1 MRNGLKWDNADQL
14 IGCCGI
20 GLWSMLGGFY
30 ASASEDVENEIAFN
44 DMELSDCL
52 GR

>member
-1 MRNGLKWDNADQL
+1 MEWDNTDQL

-20 GLWSMLGGFY
+20 GLWSMPGGFY
-30 ASASEDVENEIAFN
+30 ASASEDVENEIAFK
-44 DMELSDCL
+44 DIEFMELSNCL